1 VITIEANAHSN
12 MIDKAMPHHEIRNL
26 TFGAIAQCASR

>member
-1 VITIEANAHSN
+1 MVN
-12 MIDKAMPHHEIRNL
+12 MIDKEMPHHEIRNL

>member
-1 VITIEANAHSN
+1 
-12 MIDKAMPHHEIRNL
+12 MIDKEMPHHEIRNL

>member
-1 VITIEANAHSN
+1 

-26 TFGAIAQCASR
+26 TFGAIAQCAWR